1 MALTR
6 TTAIL
11 AILGIL
17 LILSFIPFFT
27 KSLMLGGEIKINF
40 WQKYFMKID

>member
-1 MALTR
+1 MSNKL
-6 TTAIL
+6 L
-11 AILGIL
+11 LSVGIVAVI

-27 KSLMLGGEIKINF
+27 KSLMMGGEIKINF

>member
-1 MALTR
+1 MKMQIVVSSLVVV
-6 TTAIL
+6 
-11 AILGIL
+11 IL

-27 KSLMLGGEIKINF
+27 KSLMMGGEIKINF